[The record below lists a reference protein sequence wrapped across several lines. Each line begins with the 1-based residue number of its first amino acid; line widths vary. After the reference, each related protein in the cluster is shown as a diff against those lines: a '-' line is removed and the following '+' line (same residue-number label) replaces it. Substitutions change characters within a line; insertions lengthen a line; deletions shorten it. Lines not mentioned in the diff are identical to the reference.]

1 VKDKEKNKHHDAL
14 LGSIM
19 QVEWEDAWIDTEDH
33 LLEEAEK
40 LKPVLRSSVGYLVA
54 DNENEIILSTD
65 RYHSKHE
72 KKYVN
77 SVMVIPKGMV
87 TRYWEIIDDK
97 NGAEFDGPNNS

>member
-1 VKDKEKNKHHDAL
+1 MKDKEKNKHHDAL

-19 QVEWEDAWIDTEDH
+19 QVAWEDAWIDTEDH

>member
-1 VKDKEKNKHHDAL
+1 
-14 LGSIM
+14 M